1 MRLKRC
7 AHYQSGDTII
17 EVLIA
22 IAVSASVI
30 ALVYATMNKN
40 ALITRSN
47 QERIEAVRLAQTQVE
62 SLRLHTSDPDTAVS
76 LPSAAGFCLS
86 NDTVVLL
93 NGGVPTQD
101 ISLDDFVSYGD
112 STSGC
117 VQGFYHF
124 GIRRDATDTRLFTV
138 YVRWEKLGGSSDNT
152 NINRDQVLLSYRT
165 QY

>member
-1 MRLKRC
+1 MRIKRLTR
-7 AHYQSGDTII
+7 HQSGDTII

-47 QERIEAVRLAQTQVE
+47 QERIEAVRLAQSQVE
-62 SLRLHTSDPDTAVS
+62 SLRLRTSDSNSAAS
-76 LPSAAGFCLS
+76 LPSATGFCLT
-86 NDTVVLL
+86 NDTVVQL
-93 NGGVPTQD
+93 NGGVPAQD
-101 ISLDDFVSYGD
+101 MSLDDLASYGD

-117 VQGFYHF
+117 VQDFYHF
-124 GIRRDATDTRLFTV
+124 GIRRDSIDTRLFTV